1 MVFLLTVG
9 AFVTPQ
15 LLGGPSGIMYGNVIA
30 SQFLA
35 NNNWAFGSALSIAL
49 IFIVFLL
56 LLISSRWIGI
66 QHIFTAGRN
75 N

>member
-35 NNNWAFGSALSIAL
+35 NNNWAFGSALSITLVIIVL
-49 IFIVFLL
+49 IL
-56 LLISSRWIGI
+56 LLISSRWIGV
-66 QHIFTAGRN
+66 QHVFTGGRDN
-75 N
+75 